1 MRLRYQLRPQSRLD
15 RTFLGFPCFIT
26 PRSVKPTVSPTQNSF
41 LSAHWATTPG
51 YAVTVTPVV
60 EYSRAF
66 RNKVNAAENEVNRAK
81 TRNAFDYF
89 GFGIY
94 DD

>member
-1 MRLRYQLRPQSRLD
+1 MRLRNQPRPKFRHD
-15 RTFLGFPCFIT
+15 RTLLGFPEFIT
-26 PRSVKPTVSPTQNSF
+26 PRSVRLTVSPTQNYF
-41 LSAHWATTPG
+41 LSDHWATKPG
-51 YAVTVTPVV
+51 HAVTVTPVV

-66 RNKVNAAENEVNRAK
+66 RMKVNAAENEANRAK

>member
-1 MRLRYQLRPQSRLD
+1 
-15 RTFLGFPCFIT
+15 
-26 PRSVKPTVSPTQNSF
+26 
-41 LSAHWATTPG
+41 
-51 YAVTVTPVV
+51 VTVTPVV

>member
-1 MRLRYQLRPQSRLD
+1 MIHLP
-15 RTFLGFPCFIT
+15 
-26 PRSVKPTVSPTQNSF
+26 SVKLTVSPTQNLY
-41 LSAHWATTPG
+41 LSEHWATKPG
-51 YAVTVTPVV
+51 HAVTVTPVV

-66 RNKVNAAENEVNRAK
+66 RIKVDAAERAVDRAK